1 MPREKERKKDRFQ
14 ISRKCLSNLNKS
26 GRSQPTR
33 CCLQS
38 SIREQQLKRKRK
50 TIRHS
55 MNHFAKSNSVQQ
67 LARLRAATA
76 LFRKW
81 IFLCL
86 AMNVLSN
93 LFICRLRLLP
103 TTRSASCIFNEK
115 ICSCLFYQLQFTKR
129 DAIAAFRSRSRLIAA
144 FTDLQHFSSLSLVHT
159 NSVEQLP
166 GACTVLIQINKLT
179 AE

>member
-1 MPREKERKKDRFQ
+1 MSGRSHATREERKKDRFQ

-67 LARLRAATA
+67 LDSRPPRCLESESFSAWPWMFYRIYLFAVYVFYLPLARLVAYST
-76 LFRKW
+76 RKYVLVSF
-81 IFLCL
+81 INCSLQS
-86 AMNVLSN
+86 AM
-93 LFICRLRLLP
+93 
-103 TTRSASCIFNEK
+103 
-115 ICSCLFYQLQFTKR
+115 QLQLFVRGHDWLPPSLTYNT
-129 DAIAAFRSRSRLIAA
+129 FLL
-144 FTDLQHFSSLSLVHT
+144 FLSSI
-159 NSVEQLP
+159 
-166 GACTVLIQINKLT
+166 LIQ
-179 AE
+179 